1 MSKIRWVRVTVVQ
14 KKVQVHF
21 LSFSTS
27 LVCLIA
33 TADLVCE
40 FGHVAEIALISN
52 AMSFSHNLVASSPWS
67 LRGLLHRFDLHT
79 CEEP

>member
-1 MSKIRWVRVTVVQ
+1 MSKIRFVRVTVVQ
-14 KKVQVHF
+14 KKAQVHF

-33 TADLVCE
+33 TANLLYE
-40 FGHVAEIALISN
+40 FGHVAEMVLISD
-52 AMSFSHNLVASSPWS
+52 APSFSHNLVASSPWS

>member
-1 MSKIRWVRVTVVQ
+1 MSKIRFVRVTVVQ
-14 KKVQVHF
+14 KKAQVHL

-33 TADLVCE
+33 TANLLSE

-52 AMSFSHNLVASSPWS
+52 AISFFTQSRRFKSVVVAWS
-67 LRGLLHRFDLHT
+67 VAPFRFAHM
-79 CEEP
+79 